1 MTFLTFL
8 GNENVINF
16 GTQNS
21 LRKKNEKNK
30 FWAAAAV
37 KFSLFE
43 NFEFQDLI
51 LDDFTFWP
59 VVKDELGYVSC

>member
-16 GTQNS
+16 VTQNS
-21 LRKKNEKNK
+21 LRKKNK
-30 FWAAAAV
+30 FWAAAV